1 MQIGLT
7 RQGVVCEL
15 CGFACHMICC
25 QKVPTQCPVPSD
37 QSKRALGIDPI
48 RGIGTAY
55 EGYVKV
61 NQYYLVMLILCFIIY
76 FIV

>member
-1 MQIGLT
+1 M
-7 RQGVVCEL
+7 VCEL

-25 QKVPTQCPVPSD
+25 QKVPTQCPVPAD
-37 QSKRALGIDPI
+37 QTKRPLGIDPT

-61 NQYYLVMLILCFIIY
+61 SDLLKFLIVSVTHKILLLGS
-76 FIV
+76 

>member
-1 MQIGLT
+1 MVGLT

-25 QKVPTQCPVPSD
+25 QKVPTQCPVPAD
-37 QSKRALGIDPI
+37 QTKRPLGIDPT

-61 NQYYLVMLILCFIIY
+61 SIY
-76 FIV
+76 